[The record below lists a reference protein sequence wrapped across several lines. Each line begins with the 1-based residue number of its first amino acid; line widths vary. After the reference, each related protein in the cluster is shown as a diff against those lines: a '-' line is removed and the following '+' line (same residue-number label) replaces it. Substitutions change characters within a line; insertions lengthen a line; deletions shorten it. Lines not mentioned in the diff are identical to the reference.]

1 MKYIITCIILFC
13 TTMNLHAQEQEQVQK
28 ILLDTIPFSALKE
41 NEDFLWIS
49 KVKNDESLNE
59 SVLERLA
66 AYDITIVLGTWCSD
80 SHVAVAQ
87 FANYLTHIG
96 YDINKVTF
104 IGLDEEKKSPTLL
117 HEKLDITFV
126 PTILFKHK
134 SDEAHIPVRIV
145 EYLPEHLGRHLLE
158 NL

>member
-1 MKYIITCIILFC
+1 MKYIIACITLLCSYI
-13 TTMNLHAQEQEQVQK
+13 NLHAQEQEQK
-28 ILLDTIPFSALKE
+28 IMLDTIAFADLKQ

-49 KVKNDESLNE
+49 KVKNDESLNK
-59 SVLERLA
+59 SVLERIAL
-66 AYDITIVLGTWCSD
+66 YDITIVLGTWCSD

-87 FANYLTHIG
+87 FANYLMHIG

-104 IGLDEEKKSPTLL
+104 IGLDEDKKSPTLL
-117 HEKLDITFV
+117 HEKLDITYV

-134 SDEAHIPVRIV
+134 TNEAHEPVRIV
-145 EYLPEHLGRHLLE
+145 EYLPEHLGKHLLE